1 MTNDSLL
8 PDAIDPLWGVLLRL
22 LIDGTALY
30 IIIFLIYA
38 RFARSREH
46 MFSFFLMGIMIFLIC
61 NLLKRAEMQLGMALG
76 LFAIFSI
83 MRFRTENLLSKNMAY
98 LFTVIGVSV
107 INAMFDLPNPVRGT
121 ILLNLVIIITILVLE
136 IALSKYD
143 RIVVDKAALKA
154 AEKAEEKAAKK
165 AEKSNGKPE
174 KEKEKKKE
182 KKDKDQIRHQVLYDN
197 LSLLSL
203 GKADELLKDLSER
216 TGIKIDKVRIRKIDL
231 IGNKAELD
239 VYYSEKSK
247 KKEEE
252 IPSAI

>member
-1 MTNDSLL
+1 MNDSLL
-8 PDAIDPLWGVLLRL
+8 PNLSDPLWPVLLRL
-22 LIDGTALY
+22 LIDGAALY

-46 MFSFFLMGIMIFLIC
+46 MFPFFLMGIMIFLIC

-98 LFTVIGVSV
+98 LFTVIGISV
-107 INAMFDLPNPVRGT
+107 INAMFDLPHPVRGT
-121 ILLNLVIIITILVLE
+121 IMLNLVIILTVLVLE

-143 RIVVDKAALKA
+143 RVVVDKVAIKA

-165 AEKSNGKPE
+165 AEKKTGKKTE
-174 KEKEKKKE
+174 KEKDKIKE
-182 KKDKDQIRHQVLYDN
+182 KKFIRHQVLYDK
-197 LSLLSL
+197 LELLNQDRM
-203 GKADELLKDLSER
+203 DELITDLSKR
-216 TGIKIDKVRIRKIDL
+216 TGTRVDKVKIRKIDL
-231 IGNKAELD
+231 INQNAELD
-239 VYYSEKSK
+239 VYYKDKSG

-252 IPSAI
+252 VSFTVNS